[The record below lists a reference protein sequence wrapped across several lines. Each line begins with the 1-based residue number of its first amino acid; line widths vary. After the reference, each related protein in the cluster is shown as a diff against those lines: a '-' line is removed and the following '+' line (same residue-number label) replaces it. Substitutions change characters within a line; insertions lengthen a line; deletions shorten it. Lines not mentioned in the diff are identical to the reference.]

1 MFLVIVCVLSISLI
15 EFMIDCCLI
24 FASNFSFFST
34 ICSLRTR
41 SMISFKYILEI

>member
-24 FASNFSFFST
+24 FSFFST